1 MLVKRLFD
9 VTTSLLGLLILAP
22 LLIIIAFLVKT
33 GSRGPVLFR
42 QKRVGQ
48 FGVCFQVLKFRTMV
62 VDAEKLGPK
71 ISAVKDK
78 RITRIG
84 SILRQLKLDELPQ
97 LVNVLVG
104 QMSLVGPRPEVP
116 KYVALFREDYEE
128 ILKIKPGI
136 TDFASLEYRNE
147 GDLLELSDDPD
158 HTYVSEILPAKIIH
172 YKRYIREQSLIVDVK
187 LIVVTVW
194 SALFG

>member
-62 VDAEKLGPK
+62 VGAEKLGPK

-116 KYVALFREDYEE
+116 KYVALFRQDYEE

-147 GDLLELSDDPD
+147 GDLLELSDHPD
-158 HTYVSEILPAKIIH
+158 HTYVSEILPAKII
-172 YKRYIREQSLIVDVK
+172 
-187 LIVVTVW
+187 
-194 SALFG
+194 G

>member
-1 MLVKRLFD
+1 VLVKRLFD
-9 VTTSLLGLLILAP
+9 VTISLLGLIMLAP
-22 LLIIIAFLVKT
+22 LLIIIALLVKT

-42 QKRVGQ
+42 QTRVGQ

-62 VDAEKLGPK
+62 VDAEKIGPK
-71 ISAVKDK
+71 ISAAKDE

-84 SILRQLKLDELPQ
+84 NILRQLKLDEIPQ

-158 HTYVSEILPAKIIH
+158 HTYLSEILPAKIVQ
-172 YKRYIREQSLIVDVK
+172 YKRYIREQSLMIDVK
-187 LIVVTVW
+187 LIAVTIW

>member
-9 VTTSLLGLLILAP
+9 VTISLLGLIMLAP

-62 VDAEKLGPK
+62 VGAEKLGPK

-116 KYVALFREDYEE
+116 KYVALFRQDYEE

-158 HTYVSEILPAKIIH
+158 HTYVSEILPAKIIQ
-172 YKRYIREQSLIVDVK
+172 YKRYIRERSLIVDVK
-187 LIVVTVW
+187 VIVATIW